1 MRHQVP
7 RRVLHTRRQ
16 MRRSGTVALL
26 VCSLVLAACSSS
38 PRVETA
44 AFLPTPIVADPPPTT
59 TTTTTAPPTTTTATT
74 VVARVAATPKPKARP
89 TPTTVPKPLG
99 LRANLDALWTR
110 ASPSSCL
117 VVSRGGR
124 VLFERGP
131 DLPLVPASTLKVATA
146 AAVLRRLKPA
156 DRLRTSVVA
165 ATAPV
170 DGTVAGDLWL
180 VGGGDPLLGTAPWA
194 AHFTR
199 QPQVYTSLEL
209 LADRV
214 VAAGVREVAGRVSGD
229 DSRYDQVRYVSSW
242 PASYVKESEIGPLSA
257 LWVNDGFRV
266 WTGSL
271 APFPDPPAGA
281 AEVFTDLLRARG
293 VNVHEAATS
302 GTAPDGGVK
311 VATIDSPTI
320 GELAT
325 QMVRESDNGTAEL
338 LVKEL
343 GLRVAGEGS
352 TAAGTAVVLQTLAR
366 LGLPV
371 AGVRP
376 MDGSGLDRNSTLTCR
391 LLVALLDAEGAG
403 GILDRALPVAAQTG
417 TLFRRFLGTPVAGRL
432 RAKTGSITGVA
443 ALAGRVLSPSGDELT
458 FAFLQNGRPWP
469 AAKALQ
475 DQLGHILALE
485 P

>member
-1 MRHQVP
+1 V
-7 RRVLHTRRQ
+7 
-16 MRRSGTVALL
+16 
-26 VCSLVLAACSSS
+26 
-38 PRVETA
+38 
-44 AFLPTPIVADPPPTT
+44 
-59 TTTTTAPPTTTTATT
+59 
-74 VVARVAATPKPKARP
+74 
-89 TPTTVPKPLG
+89 G
-99 LRANLDALWTR
+99 LRATLDALWTR
-110 ASPSSCL
+110 TSPSSC
-117 VVSRGGR
+117 VIVSRGGR
-124 VLFERGP
+124 VLYERAP
-131 DLPLVPASTLKVATA
+131 DMPLVPASTLKVATA
-146 AAVLRRLKPA
+146 AAVLHRLSPT

-165 ATAPV
+165 AATPV

-214 VAAGVREVAGRVSGD
+214 VAAGVREVAGRVTGD
-229 DSRYDQVRYVSSW
+229 DGRYDRVRYVPTW
-242 PASYVKESEIGPLSA
+242 PESYIKESEIGPLSA

-271 APFPDPPAGA
+271 APFPDPASGA

-293 VNVHEAATS
+293 VTVREGPGS
-302 GTAPDGGVK
+302 GTAPDGAAK
-311 VATIDSPTI
+311 VATVDSPTV
-320 GELAT
+320 GELVT

-352 TAAGTAVVLQTLAR
+352 TAAGTSVVLDTLGR

-371 AGVRP
+371 SGVRVR
-376 MDGSGLDRNSTLTCR
+376 DGSGLDRNSTLTCR
-391 LLVALLDAEGAG
+391 FLVALLDAEGAG

-417 TLFRRFLGTPVAGRL
+417 TLFKRFLGTPVAGRL

-443 ALAGRVLSPSGDELT
+443 ALTGRVVGPSGEELT
-458 FAFLQNGRPWP
+458 FSFLQNGLPWP
-469 AAKALQ
+469 AARALQ